1 MMRHKT
7 VSAML
12 MLLLV
17 FCCLNAADA
26 QYRGG
31 RYQQNSHSL
40 AYMPG
45 VVQITPFAG
54 LLLGDE
60 YDAEIGSGDL
70 YGEIEQDDSAIWGVR
85 VGFGVAR
92 NIGIEFQ
99 FSQANPDFYGVSGSG
114 FFGSRSKLSDAEV
127 YHILGNVNFDFGHGP
142 IVPYMAIG
150 MGTTVYD
157 LDAGDSDSE
166 FTGTMAGGLKARIG
180 PNIALRFE
188 VRGYMTQI
196 NDSEYNYY
204 YDGYYY
210 DWINTSDDYLTTLET
225 SLGIS
230 FIL

>member
-1 MMRHKT
+1 MKHKT
-7 VSAML
+7 VTTGL
-12 MLLLV
+12 ILILV
-17 FCCLNAADA
+17 LCCAGTAGA

-31 RYQQNSHSL
+31 RYHTERDSL

-45 VVQITPFAG
+45 VIQITPFAG
-54 LLLGDE
+54 FLLGDE
-60 YDAEIGSGDL
+60 YDAEIDNGYY
-70 YGEIEQDDSAIWGVR
+70 YGNIEQDDSAIFGVR
-85 VGFGVAR
+85 IGFGVAR

-99 FSQANPDFYGVSGSG
+99 FSQASPEFYGVSGNG
-114 FFGSRSKLSDAEV
+114 FFADRSKLSDSDI
-127 YHILGNVNFDFGHGP
+127 YHILGNVNFDFTQGP
-142 IVPYMAIG
+142 IVPYMAVG
-150 MGTTVYD
+150 LGTTVYD
-157 LDAGDSDSE
+157 MDNGDSNSE

-196 NDSEYNYY
+196 TDSEYEYY

-210 DWINTSDDYLTTLET
+210 DWYNVNDGYLTTLET